1 MAKEGVAF
9 RMKQHF
15 SSVLIAQVVCLFV
28 YYKNLCSKL
37 PVVAL
42 AFICALTVHPVS
54 ERISLQVF
62 QVKKKKKSGITEVQR
77 GVNSEA
83 VLFGNVKP
91 QC

>member
-1 MAKEGVAF
+1 MAKEGVEF

-15 SSVLIAQVVCLFV
+15 CSVLIAQVVCLSV

-62 QVKKKKKSGITEVQR
+62 QVKKKKSGITKVRR